1 MKGQRGC
8 HSNGAVYLAY
18 RQSGMG
24 GRPDVNQPAAKPRLG
39 LQNPDWGI
47 GSPLKLSSELR

>member
-8 HSNGAVYLAY
+8 HSNCAVSPAY

-47 GSPLKLSSELR
+47 GSPLSLSSELR